1 MAGTLNILYSV
12 LILLAAVGGMVGT
25 MYVTR
30 GPEGDD
36 TRRLA
41 LTAAAVVLFVVAL
54 VVSLLLVP

>member
-1 MAGTLNILYSV
+1 MAKTLDILYSV
-12 LILLAAVGGMVGT
+12 LILLTAAGGMVGT

-36 TRRLA
+36 TQRLA

-54 VVSLLLVP
+54 VVSVLLIA